1 MIDYIIE
8 IKINDATS
16 VYHNITSIE
25 LFETFIRLR
34 DRYGIIYH
42 VYRRDKG
49 PIIQM
54 KYEVVNNEC

>member
-16 VYHNITSIE
+16 IYHNIISIE

-42 VYRRDKG
+42 VYTRDKS
-49 PIIQM
+49 PIIHM
-54 KYEVVNNEC
+54 NCEVVNNEC